1 MLVVAR
7 HVMTYVDES
16 ARRSN
21 YFLGATSDQAVSY
34 LLPIVCLCVLTYLAN
49 GTAFLELH
57 ISFFEREAPCF
68 ARAPK
73 LFVMCALELFAFVL
87 VAGWSICQLWWE

>member
-57 ISFFEREAPCF
+57 ISFFEREA
-68 ARAPK
+68 A
-73 LFVMCALELFAFVL
+73 LFRKSAEVVYDVC
-87 VAGWSICQLWWE
+87 S